1 MKYVID
7 KGFIDRGAH
16 ISCKYD
22 YLCYDEKVFDN
33 EEEAIK
39 YAKEHSFMLSDNEY
53 FDVNKLDDDMELVDV
68 VETIYAN
75 EEAKE
80 KYECIYY

>member
-16 ISCKYD
+16 ISCENGYLDDKIYD
-22 YLCYDEKVFDN
+22 S

-39 YAKEHSFMLSDNEY
+39 YAMEHRDMLLSDNEY
-53 FDVNKLDDDMELVDV
+53 FEVNKLDDDMEFVDV
-68 VETIYAN
+68 VETIYASD
-75 EEAKE
+75 EAKE